1 MMQVTRINYCFNYI
15 FLIFFALFSYSILS
29 LAQSTPQQQSLM
41 DEFIRDV
48 KLNNIRGVKKALDAG
63 MSPNVSDSRGN
74 SVLSLAITEKSID
87 VAKLL
92 INSPSIDLERP
103 NLAGETPLMM
113 ASYYGQLD
121 VVKYLVEQRSVEI
134 NHPGWSAL
142 HYAAT
147 NGHEVIV
154 RFLLDKGAYVDPES
168 PNGTTALMMAARGG
182 HINIVKLLLDR
193 GADLSIHNQLNM
205 TAIDFAADNN
215 QSEIASG
222 LKSRWLKLYKEP
234 YPDRH

>member
-1 MMQVTRINYCFNYI
+1 MQVKPLNYCFYC
-15 FLIFFALFSYSILS
+15 ILS
-29 LAQSTPQQQSLM
+29 IAIMLFGVSTSSSAQSISQQQSLM

-48 KLNNIRGVKKALDAG
+48 KLNNVRGVKKALETG
-63 MSPNVSDSRGN
+63 MSPNISDSRGN

-103 NLAGETPLMM
+103 SLAGETPLMM
-113 ASYYGQLD
+113 ASYHGLLEI
-121 VVKYLVEQRSVEI
+121 VKYLVEQRSVEI
-134 NHPGWSAL
+134 NHPGWCAL

-147 NGHEVIV
+147 NGHEPIV

-215 QSEIASG
+215 QAEIASG

>member
-1 MMQVTRINYCFNYI
+1 MIQVNRTTYCFYC
-15 FLIFFALFSYSILS
+15 FLSVLFIFFSHPNSS
-29 LAQSTPQQQSLM
+29 LAQSNTQQQSLI

-48 KLNNIRGVKKALDAG
+48 KLNNVRGVKKALDAG
-63 MSPNVSDSRGN
+63 MTPNVSDTRGN
-74 SVLSLAITEKSID
+74 SVLSIAITEKSID
-87 VAKLL
+87 AAKLL

-113 ASYYGQLD
+113 ASYLGLLD
-121 VVKYLVEQRSVEI
+121 IVKYLVEQRSVEI
-134 NHPGWSAL
+134 NHPGWCAL

-147 NGHEVIV
+147 NGHESIV

-205 TAIDFAADNN
+205 TAIDFAIDNN

-222 LKSRWLKLYKEP
+222 LKSRWFKLYKQP

>member
-1 MMQVTRINYCFNYI
+1 MQVKPLNYCFCC
-15 FLIFFALFSYSILS
+15 ILS
-29 LAQSTPQQQSLM
+29 LAVVLSCVSTSSFAQSISQQQSLM

-48 KLNNIRGVKKALDAG
+48 KLNNVKGVKKALDAG

-103 NLAGETPLMM
+103 SLAGETPLMM
-113 ASYYGQLD
+113 ASYNGLLD
-121 VVKYLVEQRSVEI
+121 IVKYLVEQRSVEI
-134 NHPGWSAL
+134 NHPGWCAL

-147 NGHEVIV
+147 NGHEPIV

-168 PNGTTALMMAARGG
+168 PNGTTALMMAARSG

-205 TAIDFAADNN
+205 TAIDFATDNN
-215 QSEIASG
+215 QAEIASG

>member
-1 MMQVTRINYCFNYI
+1 MIQVNRITICFYCI
-15 FLIFFALFSYSILS
+15 ISILFLVCSHSTTS
-29 LAQSTPQQQSLM
+29 LAQSSSQQQSLV

-48 KLNNIRGVKKALDAG
+48 KLNNMRGVKKALDAG
-63 MSPNVSDSRGN
+63 MSPNVSDARGN

-113 ASYYGQLD
+113 ASYLGLFD
-121 VVKYLVEQRSVEI
+121 IVKYLVEHRSVEI
-134 NHPGWSAL
+134 NHPGWCAL

-147 NGHEVIV
+147 NGHELIV
-154 RFLLDKGAYVDPES
+154 KYLLDKGAYVDPES

-182 HINIVKLLLDR
+182 HINIVKFLLDR
-193 GADLSIHNQLNM
+193 GADISIHNQLNM
-205 TAIDFAADNN
+205 TAIDFAVDNN
-215 QSEIASG
+215 QSEIALG
-222 LKSRWLKLYKEP
+222 LKSRWLKLYREP

>member
-1 MMQVTRINYCFNYI
+1 MQVKPLNHCFCY
-15 FLIFFALFSYSILS
+15 ILS
-29 LAQSTPQQQSLM
+29 VAVVLFGVSTSSFSQSIAQQQSLM

-48 KLNNIRGVKKALDAG
+48 KLNNVRGVKKALDAG

-103 NLAGETPLMM
+103 SLAGETPLMM
-113 ASYYGQLD
+113 ASYNGLLD
-121 VVKYLVEQRSVEI
+121 IVKYLVEQRSVEI
-134 NHPGWSAL
+134 NHPGWCAL

-147 NGHEVIV
+147 NGHEPIV

-205 TAIDFAADNN
+205 TAIDFATDNN
-215 QSEIASG
+215 QAEIASG

>member
-1 MMQVTRINYCFNYI
+1 MQVKPLSYCFYC
-15 FLIFFALFSYSILS
+15 FLSAAIVLS
-29 LAQSTPQQQSLM
+29 GVSTSSTAQSTSQQQTLM

-48 KLNNIRGVKKALDAG
+48 KLNNVRGVKKALDTG

-74 SVLSLAITEKSID
+74 SVLTLAITEKSID

-103 NLAGETPLMM
+103 SLAGETPLMM
-113 ASYYGQLD
+113 ASYHGLFEI
-121 VVKYLVEQRSVEI
+121 VKYLVDQRSVEI
-134 NHPGWSAL
+134 NHPGWCAL

-147 NGHEVIV
+147 NGHEPIV
-154 RFLLDKGAYVDPES
+154 KFLLDKGAYVDPES

-205 TAIDFAADNN
+205 TAIDFATDNN
-215 QSEIASG
+215 QAEIASG

>member
-1 MMQVTRINYCFNYI
+1 MQVKSLNYCFYC
-15 FLIFFALFSYSILS
+15 ILS
-29 LAQSTPQQQSLM
+29 LAVVLSGVSTSSFSQSISQQQSLM

-48 KLNNIRGVKKALDAG
+48 KLNNVRGVKKALDAG

-103 NLAGETPLMM
+103 SLAGETPLMM
-113 ASYYGQLD
+113 ASYNGLLD
-121 VVKYLVEQRSVEI
+121 IVKYLVEQRSVEI
-134 NHPGWSAL
+134 NHPGWCAL

-147 NGHEVIV
+147 NGHEPIV

-205 TAIDFAADNN
+205 TAIDFATDNN
-215 QSEIASG
+215 QAEIASG